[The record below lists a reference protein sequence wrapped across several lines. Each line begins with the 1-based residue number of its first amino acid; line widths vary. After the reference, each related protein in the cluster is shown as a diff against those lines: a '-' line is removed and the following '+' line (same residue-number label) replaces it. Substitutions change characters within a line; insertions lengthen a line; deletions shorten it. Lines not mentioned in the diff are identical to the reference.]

1 MVNVK
6 EDYSDFC
13 FVVSHFL
20 EVPFYVYAY
29 NMSNLLVISL
39 YQLYLEQKENFIPKY
54 VKLLS
59 LGSSLSPT
67 EMLVELDIDLNDP
80 SFWQKGIEFLS
91 EKIEE
96 LSKLVETY

>member
-1 MVNVK
+1 
-6 EDYSDFC
+6 
-13 FVVSHFL
+13 
-20 EVPFYVYAY
+20 
-29 NMSNLLVISL
+29 MSNLLVISL

-67 EMLVELDIDLNDP
+67 EMLAELDIDLNDP
-80 SFWQKGIEFLS
+80 SFWAKGIDFLS

-96 LSKLVETY
+96 LSKLVEAN